1 MCSKHDS
8 LHHIKRRNKKMTETV
23 FMTAQEVADCL
34 GTSKAFAYKVIQK
47 LNREMEKE
55 GYLTISGKINR
66 VYFNERL
73 YGGNMVHGSLQG

>member
-1 MCSKHDS
+1 
-8 LHHIKRRNKKMTETV
+8 MTETV

-73 YGGNMVHGSLQG
+73 

>member
-1 MCSKHDS
+1 
-8 LHHIKRRNKKMTETV
+8 MTETV
-23 FMTAQEVADCL
+23 FMTAQEVADSL
-34 GTSKAFAYKVIQK
+34 GTSEAFAYKVIQK
-47 LNREMEKE
+47 LNREMEKD

>member
-1 MCSKHDS
+1 
-8 LHHIKRRNKKMTETV
+8 MTETV
-23 FMTAQEVADCL
+23 FMTTQEVADCL
-34 GTSKAFAYKVIQK
+34 GIAYKVIQK